1 MSAVFVMDPRQEWI
15 DELVRRQDN
24 IDPIRRIPN
33 GALFHGT
40 LIKGSVRLNR
50 WQRIGA
56 IFLGLLGVTF
66 GCFELVQ
73 VIVSARKGSL
83 DYGSL
88 PVAVFSPLS
97 LWFGWRITANA
108 FINDP
113 KGKKTK
119 P

>member
-1 MSAVFVMDPRQEWI
+1 MNAVFVMDPRQEWI
-15 DELVRRQDN
+15 NELVRRQDN

-33 GALFHGT
+33 GALFQGT
-40 LIKGSVRLNR
+40 LIKGSLRLNR
-50 WQRIGA
+50 LQRIGA
-56 IFLGLLGVTF
+56 IFLGLLAVTF

-88 PVAVFSPLS
+88 PVAVWSPWS

-108 FINDP
+108 LINDP
-113 KGKKTK
+113 KRTKKK
-119 P
+119 L